1 MANYHRIVLT
11 SLLYNVIGIGK
22 ILMCD
27 RLDYFEIQTL
37 KDHYVLAIYIYIYI
51 DIDRHLDWRKL

>member
-22 ILMCD
+22 ILMYD

-37 KDHYVLAIYIYIYI
+37 KDHYVLAIYIYIG
-51 DIDRHLDWRKL
+51 IDRHLDWRKL

>member
-11 SLLYNVIGIGK
+11 SLYDVIGIGK

-27 RLDYFEIQTL
+27 RLDYLAIETL
-37 KDHYVLAIYIYIYI
+37 KDHYVLYIYISV
-51 DIDRHLDWRKL
+51 

>member
-22 ILMCD
+22 IHMCD
-27 RLDYFEIQTL
+27 RLDYFAIQTL
-37 KDHYVLAIYIYIYI
+37 KDHYVLYIYIYI
-51 DIDRHLDWRKL
+51 ARH

>member
-22 ILMCD
+22 ILMCN
-27 RLDYFEIQTL
+27 RLGYFFAIQTL
-37 KDHYVLAIYIYIYI
+37 KDHYVLAFSLSLYIIP
-51 DIDRHLDWRKL
+51 

>member
-11 SLLYNVIGIGK
+11 SLYDFIGIGK

-27 RLDYFEIQTL
+27 RLDYLAIETL
-37 KDHYVLAIYIYIYI
+37 KDHYVLDIYISV
-51 DIDRHLDWRKL
+51 